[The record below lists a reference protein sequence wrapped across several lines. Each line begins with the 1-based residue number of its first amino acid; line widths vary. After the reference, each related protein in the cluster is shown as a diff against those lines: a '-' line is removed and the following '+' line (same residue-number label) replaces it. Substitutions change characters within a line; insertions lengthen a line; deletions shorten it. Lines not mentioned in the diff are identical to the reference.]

1 MKLINTSNLEQK
13 GRIKQ
18 GMARFPSMTQEQK
31 EKFSDMFLDSTKKA
45 INYLH
50 SIVLQKNRAREEI
63 IDCCIDQLCK
73 LNEEYELAES
83 SEERRSIRADV
94 FQYVSV
100 LNGIYVSVLNG
111 IYVENQKF
119 IGKAI
124 AVITGGVIVVVG
136 VTGSVIVYCL
146 KGNFDAVVSNDSA
159 A

>member
-100 LNGIYVSVLNG
+100 LNGIYV
-111 IYVENQKF
+111 ENQKF